1 LVEQGGRRL
10 GVGVSFARH
19 DGRDN
24 HLVIGRDE
32 RRFGGSHPVAE
43 RGPEEICVVV
53 FVPSLQRK
61 RGYST
66 VGWRTVLPLD
76 HSGVQERLSSL
87 KDSSEQVVRREATRR
102 VAGKRVH

>member
-1 LVEQGGRRL
+1 MVEK
-10 GVGVSFARH
+10 
-19 DGRDN
+19 N
-24 HLVIGRDE
+24 HLVIGRGK

-66 VGWRTVLPLD
+66 VGRTVLPLD
-76 HSGVQERLSSL
+76 HGGVQERLSSL
-87 KDSSEQVVRREATRR
+87 QSKW
-102 VAGKRVH
+102 